1 MIQQAPDSE
10 LVRHLAAVF
19 APTQGADLAKQ
30 LDAILAHPSVAERVK
45 PKQLAALRGRIGAD
59 AALGHRALVQGTAA
73 LLEAE
78 GLVDEDE
85 RAEITAAILGQP
97 A

>member
-1 MIQQAPDSE
+1 MTP
-10 LVRHLAAVF
+10 LA
-19 APTQGADLAKQ
+19 T
-30 LDAILAHPSVAERVK
+30 
-45 PKQLAALRGRIGAD
+45 LRGRIGAD
-59 AALGHRALVQGTAA
+59 ASLAHRTLVHGTAA

-78 GLVDEDE
+78 GLVDDDE